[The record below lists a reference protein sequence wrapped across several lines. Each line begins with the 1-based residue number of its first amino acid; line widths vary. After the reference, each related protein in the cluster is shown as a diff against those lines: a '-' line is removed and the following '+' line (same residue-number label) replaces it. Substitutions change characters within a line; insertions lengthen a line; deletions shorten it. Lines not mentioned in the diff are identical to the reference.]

1 MDLKE
6 LLGESYKDGMTVEE
20 ITEALAGVEMPKPT
34 DNSAEI
40 AKLKESVTK
49 ANAEASKYKK
59 ELSAKLSDDERK
71 AKEDAE
77 KWEQIAKERDEL
89 LREKNISTHK
99 AKFLENG
106 FSAELADS
114 SAQAIVDGDFETVF
128 KNLGEYRKSIEKQ
141 FKAENIDNMPKP
153 NGGSGKAPEMTQEQ
167 FDAMTYNQR
176 VELYQKNKELYE
188 KLSKGD

>member
-20 ITEALAGVEMPKPT
+20 ITEALAGVEMPK
-34 DNSAEI
+34 DNSAEL

-77 KWEQIAKERDEL
+77 KWEQVVKERDEL

-106 FSAELADS
+106 FSADLADS

-141 FKAENIDNMPKP
+141 FKAENVDNMPKP
-153 NGGSGKAPEMTQEQ
+153 TGGSGSAPEITKEQ
-167 FDAMTYNQR
+167 FDKMSYKELA
-176 VELYQKNKELYE
+176 ELYQKNPELYNQ
-188 KLSKGD
+188 LSKGD

>member
-6 LLGESYKDGMTVEE
+6 LLGESYKDGMTAEE
-20 ITEALAGVEMPKPT
+20 ITEALAGVEMPK
-34 DNSAEI
+34 DNSAEL

-77 KWEQIAKERDEL
+77 KWEQVVKERDEL

-106 FSAELADS
+106 FSADLADS

-141 FKAENIDNMPKP
+141 FKAENVDNMPKP
-153 NGGSGKAPEMTQEQ
+153 TGGSGSAPEITKEQ
-167 FDAMTYNQR
+167 FDKMSYKELA
-176 VELYQKNKELYE
+176 ELYQKNPELYNQ
-188 KLSKGD
+188 LSKGD

>member
-20 ITEALAGVEMPKPT
+20 ITEALAGVEMPKA
-34 DNSAEI
+34 DDKSAEI

>member
-20 ITEALAGVEMPKPT
+20 ITEALAGVELPK
-34 DNSAEI
+34 DNSAEL

>member
-153 NGGSGKAPEMTQEQ
+153 NGGSGKAPELTQEQ

>member
-20 ITEALAGVEMPKPT
+20 ITEALAGVELPK
-34 DNSAEI
+34 DNSAEL

-128 KNLGEYRKSIEKQ
+128 KNLGQYRSEMEKK

-153 NGGSGKAPEMTQEQ
+153 NGGSGKAPEPTQEQ

>member
-20 ITEALAGVEMPKPT
+20 ITEALAGVEMPKA
-34 DNSAEI
+34 DDKSAEI

-141 FKAENIDNMPKP
+141 FKAENVDNMPKP
-153 NGGSGKAPEMTQEQ
+153 KGGSGGTPEVTKEQ
-167 FDAMTYNQR
+167 FDAMSYNQR
-176 VELYQKNKELYE
+176 VELYQKNQELYE

>member
-6 LLGESYKDGMTVEE
+6 LLGESYKDGMTAEE

-77 KWEQIAKERDEL
+77 KWEQVVKERDEL

-106 FSAELADS
+106 FSADLADK
-114 SAQAIVDGDFETVF
+114 SAQALVDGDFETVF

-141 FKAENIDNMPKP
+141 FKAENINSMPKP
-153 NGGSGKAPEMTQEQ
+153 TGGSHDNPAITKEQ
-167 FDAMTYNQR
+167 FDKMSYTEQLALFNSQPDVYN
-176 VELYQKNKELYE
+176 ELTK
-188 KLSKGD
+188 

>member
-114 SAQAIVDGDFETVF
+114 SAQAIVDGDFDTVF

-141 FKAENIDNMPKP
+141 FKAENVDSMPKP
-153 NGGSGKAPEMTQEQ
+153 QGGGQKDTNITKEQ
-167 FDAMTYNQR
+167 FEKMSYAEMS
-176 VELYQKNKELYE
+176 ELYRKNPELYN
-188 KLSKGD
+188 KLTQ

>member
-20 ITEALAGVEMPKPT
+20 ITEALAGVEMPK
-34 DNSAEI
+34 DNSAEL

>member
-20 ITEALAGVEMPKPT
+20 ITEALAGVEMPKA
-34 DNSAEI
+34 DDKSAEI

-153 NGGSGKAPEMTQEQ
+153 KGGSGKAPEMTQEQ

>member
-20 ITEALAGVEMPKPT
+20 ITKALAGVEMPKA
-34 DNSAEI
+34 DDKSAEI

-77 KWEQIAKERDEL
+77 KWEQVVKERDEL

-106 FSAELADS
+106 YSAELADS

-141 FKAENIDNMPKP
+141 FKAENVDNMPKP
-153 NGGSGKAPEMTQEQ
+153 KGGSGGTPEVTKEQ
-167 FDAMTYNQR
+167 FANMTYM
-176 VELYQKNKELYE
+176 ELVSLRQKNPELYE
-188 KLSKGD
+188 QLSKGD

>member
-20 ITEALAGVEMPKPT
+20 ITEALAGVELPK

>member
-20 ITEALAGVEMPKPT
+20 ITEALAGVEMPKP
-34 DNSAEI
+34 DDKSAEI

-153 NGGSGKAPEMTQEQ
+153 KGGSGKAPEMTQEQ

>member
-20 ITEALAGVEMPKPT
+20 ITEALAGVEMPK
-34 DNSAEI
+34 DNSAEL

-114 SAQAIVDGDFETVF
+114 SAQAIVDGDFDTVF

-141 FKAENIDNMPKP
+141 FKAENVDSMPKP
-153 NGGSGKAPEMTQEQ
+153 QGGGQKDTNITKEQ
-167 FDAMTYNQR
+167 FEKMSYAEMS
-176 VELYQKNKELYE
+176 ELYRKNPELYN
-188 KLSKGD
+188 KLTQ

>member
-20 ITEALAGVEMPKPT
+20 IAEALAGVELPK